1 LAAPPVARYSI
12 LVTTAHR
19 ILVVE
24 DDDDVRES
32 LVQILTSAGFEVV
45 PAASG
50 EEALRQLGAGLRP
63 CVILL
68 DLMMP
73 GMNGWQFIEEQRLRP
88 GPSGT
93 PVVVVS
99 AYGSADGVRSVG
111 AADYLRKPIDVDALL
126 AVVGR
131 YCSRA
136 TDLPDS

>member
-1 LAAPPVARYSI
+1 VAER
-12 LVTTAHR
+12 HR

-32 LVQILTSAGFEVV
+32 LVQVLLTEGFDGV

-50 EEALRQLGAGLRP
+50 EEALAQLRGGLRP

-73 GMNGWQFIEEQRLRP
+73 GMNGWQFMEEQQVHP
-88 GPSGT
+88 GYGKT

-99 AYGSADGVRSVG
+99 AYGSAEGVRSVG
-111 AADYLRKPIDVDALL
+111 AADYLRKPIDIDALL

-131 YCSRA
+131 YCNRA
-136 TDLPDS
+136 RPAGDA